1 MTEWA
6 SAALGGLEGRE
17 EKEGG
22 GKGREGPV
30 WGLAPLAVLNCTTVA
45 WGVLTH
51 APSYQLGVC
60 V

>member
-1 MTEWA
+1 MTEYV
-6 SAALGGLEGRE
+6 SAALDELEGGRR
-17 EKEGG
+17 KRGG
-22 GKGREGPV
+22 GEGPV
-30 WGLAPLAVLNCTTVA
+30 WGLAPLAALKCTTVA

>member
-1 MTEWA
+1 MTVYV
-6 SAALGGLEGRE
+6 SAALDELEGGRA
-17 EKEGG
+17 GG
-22 GKGREGPV
+22 EGPV
-30 WGLAPLAVLNCTTVA
+30 WGLAPLTVLKCTTVA